1 MYPLFFIPGT
11 TTTPLTRIKR
21 IHNNKR
27 EKERREPKP
36 TPYALAAIFTAEDS
50 GAIEPGDNPPVA
62 FFTQLS
68 DVFLDDDMFF
78 GFFFVSRV
86 LFLTARDEMTPGIFF

>member
-1 MYPLFFIPGT
+1 MYPLFFIPG

-86 LFLTARDEMTPGIFF
+86 LFLTRDEMTPGIFF